1 MIKIHRPSLKRKA
14 RRFIA
19 NSARSSCSESPS
31 NAPRH
36 LLQLLAIGFL
46 ISNRTVR
53 PFLLHA
59 VFVKGAKSKF
69 GSCIQWCLELF
80 KSRMLIF
87 SVAKG
92 AMNPPRC
99 YHVPGTYCK
108 VKKTPKF
115 VAKRKKR
122 KKVDYSFYKL
132 LGK

>member
-1 MIKIHRPSLKRKA
+1 VHTAL
-14 RRFIA
+14 
-19 NSARSSCSESPS
+19 SA
-31 NAPRH
+31 A
-36 LLQLLAIGFL
+36 
-46 ISNRTVR
+46 
-53 PFLLHA
+53 FLLHA
-59 VFVKGAKSKF
+59 TVGEGAKSKF

-99 YHVPGTYCK
+99 YHVPK

>member
-1 MIKIHRPSLKRKA
+1 MLEVIKIHRPSLKSKYKA

-19 NSARSSCSESPS
+19 NSASSLTVVS
-31 NAPRH
+31 NCFPDFQRAQCT
-36 LLQLLAIGFL
+36 QLYM
-46 ISNRTVR
+46 R

-59 VFVKGAKSKF
+59 AFAKGAKSKF

-99 YHVPGTYCK
+99 YHVPK

-115 VAKRKKR
+115 VAKRKYR
-122 KKVDYSFYKL
+122 KNRLFVL
-132 LGK
+132 QTTG